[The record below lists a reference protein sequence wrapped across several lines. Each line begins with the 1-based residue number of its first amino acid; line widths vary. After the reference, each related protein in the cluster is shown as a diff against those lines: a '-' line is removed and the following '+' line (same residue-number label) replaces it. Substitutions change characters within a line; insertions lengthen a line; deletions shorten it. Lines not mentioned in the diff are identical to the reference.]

1 MGGPPD
7 AGVEEGAVRRYTLR
21 TPGGQRMRF
30 DDHLRTIHLEDGA
43 GSSLEMSPGIVRL
56 RSAVD
61 LEIEAPGRR
70 VVIRS
75 DKIDFERA

>member
-1 MGGPPD
+1 
-7 AGVEEGAVRRYTLR
+7 
-21 TPGGQRMRF
+21 MRF
-30 DDHLRTIHLEDGA
+30 DDHRRTIQLEDGG
-43 GSSLEMSPGIVRL
+43 GSSLEMSPDLVRL